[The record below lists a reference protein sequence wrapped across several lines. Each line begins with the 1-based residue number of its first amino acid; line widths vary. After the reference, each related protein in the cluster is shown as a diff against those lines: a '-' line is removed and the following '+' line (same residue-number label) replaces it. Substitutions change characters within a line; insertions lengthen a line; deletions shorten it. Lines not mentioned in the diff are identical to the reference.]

1 MRRNARSLIFVI
13 GLWALALAALLV
25 NPIKIG
31 GFERGGD
38 TILGLSLGLDLQG
51 GSHLVYQAQPVVDPN
66 TGVERLPTA
75 DDMVSLRRIIEE
87 RVNASGLG
95 EPNIQVLGGD
105 RLLIQ
110 LPGVQDLER
119 AKSLIGETAR
129 LEFKHRKINVPQDLE
144 AEGIIVAEDIV
155 SVSAEPLPQE
165 LLDLLAPPATVPVE
179 QATPAQ
185 PETAVAEDPPPVI
198 VIIVEFT
205 PEGAVKF
212 AEVVADIDLTPLQ
225 LTGDVPPSAIELYI
239 EGNQSLN
246 YTVLGPLVT
255 RVGDSNRFVF
265 PFPPTVRDD
274 GGTEP
279 LDLALA
285 QETVGEGATVSFVKL
300 QGSVDEDFGLSGDNL
315 TRAYP
320 SLHSGSDQ
328 PIINIEFDA
337 EGTRLF
343 GELTTQIAGSPTD
356 FIAIYLDGRELIA
369 PVVTQAIT
377 SGTAIIQGNNFTL
390 EETVDIALQ
399 LEGGRLPVPILL
411 VQERDVDAILGAD
424 SLQKSVVAGAVG
436 LGLVFLFM
444 ILYYR
449 VPGVIASVA
458 LLSFAILVLA
468 IFKLLPVTLT
478 LSGVAAGL
486 LSIGMAVDA
495 NILIFERMKDEL
507 RNGRTLSSAI
517 NNGFNRA
524 WPAIRDSNVSTLIT
538 CGILFYFSN
547 QLGTTI
553 VQGFAVTLAIGVL
566 MSMFSAIF
574 VSRTILRVV
583 AATPLSRHLGLFVPS
598 GASDLP
604 QRRGSTP
611 VVQRS

>member
-13 GLWALALAALLV
+13 GLLALALAALLV

-144 AEGIIVAEDIV
+144 AEGIIVPEDIV
-155 SVSAEPLPQE
+155 SVSAEPVPQE
-165 LLDLLAPPATVPVE
+165 LLAEPAPTSAATPEPGAEPVQEPPA
-179 QATPAQ
+179 
-185 PETAVAEDPPPVI
+185 AEDFPPVI
-198 VIIVEFT
+198 VVEFT

-328 PIINIEFDA
+328 PIINI
-337 EGTRLF
+337 
-343 GELTTQIAGSPTD
+343 
-356 FIAIYLDGRELIA
+356 
-369 PVVTQAIT
+369 
-377 SGTAIIQGNNFTL
+377 
-390 EETVDIALQ
+390 
-399 LEGGRLPVPILL
+399 
-411 VQERDVDAILGAD
+411 
-424 SLQKSVVAGAVG
+424 
-436 LGLVFLFM
+436 
-444 ILYYR
+444 
-449 VPGVIASVA
+449 
-458 LLSFAILVLA
+458 
-468 IFKLLPVTLT
+468 
-478 LSGVAAGL
+478 
-486 LSIGMAVDA
+486 
-495 NILIFERMKDEL
+495 
-507 RNGRTLSSAI
+507 
-517 NNGFNRA
+517 
-524 WPAIRDSNVSTLIT
+524 
-538 CGILFYFSN
+538 
-547 QLGTTI
+547 
-553 VQGFAVTLAIGVL
+553 
-566 MSMFSAIF
+566 
-574 VSRTILRVV
+574 
-583 AATPLSRHLGLFVPS
+583 
-598 GASDLP
+598 
-604 QRRGSTP
+604 
-611 VVQRS
+611 